1 MYKKGKHTQLL
12 KNTQMNQNEQTQIGV
27 TGRFYS
33 QKQQSQTRPTKA
45 RKTSQ
50 TPPKQTAVTK

>member
-12 KNTQMNQNEQTQIGV
+12 KNTQMKQNEQTQIGT
-27 TGRFYS
+27 TGRFYI
-33 QKQQSQTRPTKA
+33 QKQQSQTRATKT